1 MEKDIKLTKLAE
13 CAGCGAKVGA
23 GELARLLKDISV
35 IHDPDLLVGFDKSDD
50 AAVYRIT
57 DDIALVETVDFFPP
71 IADDPFTYGAIAA
84 ANALSDVYAMGG
96 EPKVALNIMAVP
108 EDMPKELVHEIL
120 RGGYEKV
127 YEAGASIVGGHSV
140 YDEEPKYGL
149 AVTGL
154 VNPARMF
161 TNSGARVGD
170 VLVYTKPLGIGE
182 VVTAAKGGLV
192 EGEAVRQAEKVMM
205 TLNRYARDVMVRH
218 DVHAATDVTG
228 FAMMGHMLEMAQG
241 AGVAIEVDVDAFE
254 LLPEV
259 RSWARMGILP
269 AGMYRNRRYAESQVD
284 VRDVPQDMADV
295 LFCPETSGGLLACVA
310 ADDADGLVD
319 DLGADGRV
327 PSARVVGRVVEH
339 EEGSRR
345 IRLNTRETAR

>member
-127 YEAGASIVGGHSV
+127 YEAGASIVGGHSI

-269 AGMYRNRRYAESQVD
+269 AGMYRNRRYAEAQVD

-345 IRLNTRETAR
+345 IRLNTRENAR